1 METSGNFGWQTKDTP
16 PLIFTRRN
24 EMNTLLIFILI
35 IQLIILWK
43 LHRMENKIDDEE
55 QTIRDILKELIE
67 QIEPRL

>member
-1 METSGNFGWQTKDTP
+1 
-16 PLIFTRRN
+16 
-24 EMNTLLIFILI
+24 MNTLLIFILI

>member
-1 METSGNFGWQTKDTP
+1 
-16 PLIFTRRN
+16 
-24 EMNTLLIFILI
+24 MNTLLIFILI
-35 IQLIILWK
+35 IQLSILWK